1 MLPNPLHPAI
11 VHFPI
16 VLVVLL
22 PIFGIGALWMIRRGA
37 SARRA
42 WALPLA
48 IAAGLTLSAF
58 VAVRTGEAQE
68 ERVEEVV
75 TERVLHGHE
84 EAAERFLVLSGVLLV
99 IAAAGLASGNVGR
112 SARLIATAGAVALIY
127 AGIQVGRSG
136 GELVY
141 THGAASAYIDT
152 TMSPV
157 VGLSEENN
165 RDDD

>member
-1 MLPNPLHPAI
+1 
-11 VHFPI
+11 
-16 VLVVLL
+16 
-22 PIFGIGALWMIRRGA
+22 MIRRGA

-141 THGAASAYIDT
+141 THGAASAYVDT
-152 TMSPV
+152 AISPII
-157 VGLSEENN
+157 GLSEEKE